1 MALDCS
7 QLNCEINSLN
17 VPFHAVGRAIKHFGK
32 ANSDEKQTK
41 PLQKDTK
48 KDDSKIEKKT
58 YKINI
63 VSRPLN
69 VTVTD

>member
-17 VPFHAVGRAIKHFGK
+17 VPFHAVGRAIKHSGK
-32 ANSDEKQTK
+32 ANGDEKQTK

-48 KDDSKIEKKT
+48 KDDSKNEKT
-58 YKINI
+58 NKINI
-63 VSRPLN
+63 VSQPPN